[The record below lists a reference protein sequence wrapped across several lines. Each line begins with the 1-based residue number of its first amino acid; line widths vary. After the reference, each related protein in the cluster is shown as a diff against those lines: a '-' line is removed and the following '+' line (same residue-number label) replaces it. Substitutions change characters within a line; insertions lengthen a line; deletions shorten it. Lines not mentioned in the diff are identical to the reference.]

1 MNTTD
6 TEDMRMDQRAAAA
19 GPVDRETVDAAVAAF
34 CEEAGGPEFA
44 LDDDGVAWI
53 PLGDDRA
60 LVVVHYPSQPGL
72 AIAAPLPAEVAQDD
86 EALRLMLDANLTP
99 ELTDGGVFAMPP
111 GAEAPMLMRLVATA
125 DLKAGAL
132 ADEAEA
138 LIELAEDW
146 IDALA
151 DRGED
156 APDEAPPGAT
166 GAMV

>member
-1 MNTTD
+1 MDPENMT
-6 TEDMRMDQRAAAA
+6 MDQRAAAA
-19 GPVDRETVDAAVAAF
+19 GPVDSETVDAAVASF
-34 CEEAGGPEFA
+34 CEEAGGPQFA

-53 PLGDDRA
+53 PLGDDRT
-60 LVVVHYPSQPGL
+60 LVLVHYPSQPGL
-72 AIAAPLPAEVAQDD
+72 AIAAPLPAEVAQDE
-86 EALRLMLDANLTP
+86 EALRLLLDANLTP

-111 GAEAPMLMRLVATA
+111 GAEAPMLMRLVTTA

-138 LIELAEDW
+138 LIELVEDW

-156 APDEAPPGAT
+156 EPDDAPRGAT